1 MSKLLLKI
9 FAPVIGVFMIQS
21 CATANTKEETAVFA
35 GGCFWCV
42 ETPFDSVDGVI
53 SAVSGY
59 TGGKTKNPTYREVST
74 GLTEHYE
81 AVQVIFNPQIIRYEE
96 LLAIFWAQID
106 PTDPDGQFADRG
118 SQYQTAIFYK
128 NDRQKQKAERSKEI
142 LNKSGIFSKTIVVK
156 ILPASE
162 FYKAE
167 EYHQNYCKYNPLEYK
182 RYKEGSG
189 REGFLK
195 KTWGNDGIEKVKK
208 ILRSEDN
215 KNNTGDIKENLK
227 KTLTPIQYAV
237 TQECATEKAFD
248 NEYWNNHK
256 EGIYVDIVTG
266 EALFSS
272 VDKFDSGTGWPSFK
286 KPIEEGSVKENADR
300 SYGMVR
306 AEVRSAK
313 GDSHLGHVFDD
324 GPAPTNAR
332 YCINSASLKFIPK
345 EKLKEQGY
353 GEYLSMFDKK

>member
-9 FAPVIGVFMIQS
+9 FAPVVGVFMVQS
-21 CATANTKEETAVFA
+21 CVTANPKEETAIFA

-59 TGGKTKNPTYREVST
+59 TGGKIKNPSYREVST
-74 GLTEHYE
+74 GLTGHYE
-81 AVQVIFNPQIIRYEE
+81 AVQVAYDPQRISYDE

-118 SQYQTAIFYK
+118 SQYNTAIFYK
-128 NDRQKQKAERSKEI
+128 NELQKQRAERSKEI
-142 LNKSGIFSKTIVVK
+142 LDKSGIFNKPIAVK

-167 EYHQNYCKYNPLEYK
+167 EYHQNYCKVNPLEYK
-182 RYKEGSG
+182 LYKEGSG

-195 KTWGNDGIEKVKK
+195 KTWGKDGIEKVKK
-208 ILRSEDN
+208 MLLSEDN
-215 KNNTGDIKENLK
+215 KNNTGQSKDTLK
-227 KTLTPIQYAV
+227 KILTPIQYAV
-237 TQECATEKAFD
+237 TQECATEKPFD

-256 EGIYVDIVTG
+256 EGIYVDVVSG
-266 EALFSS
+266 EPLFSS
-272 VDKFDSGTGWPSFK
+272 IDKFDSGTGWPSFT
-286 KPIEEGSVKENADR
+286 KPIDEGSVKENADR
-300 SYGMVR
+300 SHGMVR
-306 AEVRSAK
+306 TEVRSTK

-332 YCINSASLKFIPK
+332 YCINSASLRFIPK

-353 GEYLSMFDKK
+353 GQYLSLFDKK